1 MATQPPGTGLTLFNT
16 PAGALPAHIA
26 NFFDTEGTNIVPKTT
41 VPSLSP
47 EGKVWTISVDGQ
59 KNKMQRRNTDGD
71 LEPLPIMK
79 AIVLD
84 YAKRRGRA
92 YYEGDYDPAKAS
104 APLCWSDDGE
114 EPDSS
119 LPGPFPAGT
128 AVEPG
133 SSRKISAKCASCPM
147 AVKGSKV
154 TPQGKAVSAC
164 SQHLMLAVLPDPALG
179 LPERLVIPL
188 RFKIAMTSIWDKQSP
203 AQEQQGWLAFD
214 NYVDWLNAR
223 GCKHTAAIV
232 TKLKFDPDA
241 AFPKVFFASE
251 RPLDAAELEL
261 IKPMLHS
268 ENTKRLLGGTWTP
281 AGADGIPKDQQP
293 VAQVGQGDPTADVP
307 LAAAAAPPPA
317 KVPEEPANAQPSGY
331 IMADGEPYTYQQYK
345 DSGWTDD
352 VLIAN
357 GKLIAQKPVAPPA
370 EVEVT
375 PPPPPA
381 AVVEAVAEAVVVG
394 EQSTTAGG
402 SATPAEAVV
411 VGETVAPAPE
421 TPAVVAEA
429 VVVAEPAAAPSPS
442 LSAPAAV
449 IVQEPAQADAP
460 APAPT
465 PQAPE
470 PPAAQ
475 AAAAEVTPNVSTDVP
490 ADVAGLLTEWK

>member
-26 NFFDTEGTNIVPKTT
+26 NFFEAEGTNIVPKTT

-79 AIVLD
+79 AVVLD

-104 APLCWSDDGE
+104 APICWSDDGD

-119 LPGPFPAGT
+119 LPGPFTAGT

-133 SSRKISAKCASCPM
+133 ASRKISAKCASCPM

-154 TPQGKAVSAC
+154 TPQGKAVTAC
-164 SQHLMLAVLPDPALG
+164 AQHLMLAVLPDPAFG
-179 LPERLVIPL
+179 LPENLAQPL
-188 RFKIAMTSIWDKQSP
+188 RLKIAMTSIWDKQSP

-232 TKLKFDPDA
+232 TKMKFDPDA
-241 AFPKVFFASE
+241 AFPKIFFASE
-251 RPLDAAELEL
+251 RPLDAAELEK

-268 ENTKRLLGGTWTP
+268 EGTKRLLGGTWTP
-281 AGADGIPKDQQP
+281 AGADGQPKELQNVAT
-293 VAQVGQGDPTADVP
+293 VAQGEPTADVP
-307 LAAAAAPPPA
+307 LVAAAAAPPP
-317 KVPEEPANAQPSGY
+317 KVEETAAVPAGY
-331 IMADGEPYTYQQYK
+331 AMADGEAYTYDQYK
-345 DSGWTDD
+345 ASGWTDD

-357 GKLIAQKPVAPPA
+357 GKLIAQKPAAPPA
-370 EVEVT
+370 AEVVT
-375 PPPPPA
+375 PPPPPQETVVVP
-381 AVVEAVAEAVVVG
+381 AVEEAVVVG
-394 EQSTTAGG
+394 EPAAAVVVETT
-402 SATPAEAVV
+402 ATPAA
-411 VGETVAPAPE
+411 ASPPA
-421 TPAVVAEA
+421 AEA
-429 VVVAEPAAAPSPS
+429 VVVAEPAAAPSLS

-475 AAAAEVTPNVSTDVP
+475 AAAAEVTPDVSTDVP
-490 ADVAGLLTEWK
+490 ADVAGLLAEWK